1 MESRAGQQRNQ
12 CVGRFQLTSRGSLGR
27 QKWGLPCN
35 WPKGVAATAKVIFL
49 AHRNETKWPRHGTST
64 LRWLVLAT
72 IAVFGGCAGLTPPSD
87 NLEGGINLDYLFGI
101 RRPAEQSDASL
112 IDDPEYVE
120 YLEWK
125 RWQDFR
131 VYQEWKRSRDEQG
144 KSGDAVSN

>member
-1 MESRAGQQRNQ
+1 MS
-12 CVGRFQLTSRGSLGR
+12 
-27 QKWGLPCN
+27 WDLPN
-35 WPKGVAATAKVIFL
+35 GHKDVAAPAKVIFL
-49 AHRNETKWPRHGTST
+49 AHRNENKWSRHGTST

-87 NLEGGINLDYLFGI
+87 NLGGGINLDYLFGI

>member
-1 MESRAGQQRNQ
+1 MELA
-12 CVGRFQLTSRGSLGR
+12 
-27 QKWGLPCN
+27 K
-35 WPKGVAATAKVIFL
+35 WPKDVVAPAKVIFL
-49 AHRNETKWPRHGTST
+49 AHRNEKKWSRHGTST

-101 RRPAEQSDASL
+101 RRPAEQADASL

>member
-1 MESRAGQQRNQ
+1 
-12 CVGRFQLTSRGSLGR
+12 LG
-27 QKWGLPCN
+27 
-35 WPKGVAATAKVIFL
+35 
-49 AHRNETKWPRHGTST
+49 
-64 LRWLVLAT
+64 
-72 IAVFGGCAGLTPPSD
+72 
-87 NLEGGINLDYLFGI
+87 GGINLDYLFGI
-101 RRPAEQSDASL
+101 RRPVEQSNSTL

>member
-1 MESRAGQQRNQ
+1 MVELARW
-12 CVGRFQLTSRGSLGR
+12 L
-27 QKWGLPCN
+27 KD
-35 WPKGVAATAKVIFL
+35 VAAAAKVIIL
-49 AHRNETKWPRHGTST
+49 TYRNEPSWPRHGTST
-64 LRWLVLAT
+64 LRWLVLAA

-87 NLEGGINLDYLFGI
+87 NEGGGINFDYLFGV

-144 KSGDAVSN
+144 KSGDAVSD